1 MKTPRYTRLDYLI
14 MFGLALIALACS
26 ILMAYFV
33 TERLPHLEDE
43 IAYLFQARTLA
54 RGALWAPMPPV
65 PGAFFTPFVLVVNE
79 RWIGK
84 YPIGW
89 PLVLALGERFGAG
102 WLVAPVL
109 GALTVMLIYMLGRE
123 LYDRQIGALAGL
135 LGLSSPFF
143 LLQSSTYMSHAAS
156 CFWTTLLMWSFLRA
170 ERVQEEG
177 GSGRWWAGLA
187 GIAIGMLALTR
198 PLTAVAVVFP
208 FAVALLIRAV
218 HSRRVVFLL
227 RAYWPMI
234 AIALLLVALQP
245 LYLYVVTGS
254 PTTNLY
260 TMVWA
265 YDRVGFGPEFGR
277 GGHTLAKAFQNA
289 ARDLRYWVS
298 DLFGWPQASW
308 VPLIPGLVF
317 GVLEIRRERR
327 KWPFLLLAPFVA
339 LVIVHLAYW
348 VGAWV
353 YGPRYYYEGHAGLC
367 ILAALGLRGMIRLLA
382 GLWRRLRGRQAVES
396 IWRLQPRQLWPV
408 FLLLAALIAVN
419 GLVYLPVRLRDWHG
433 LYGITRNPINRL
445 ERLSDSEQI
454 LIFVDSPH
462 WREYAPFFYFNTPWL
477 DGPIVAAHAGSVE
490 RNAQVMALYPD
501 HEVWYYK
508 PDIFWQSPVT
518 TPAPAVSP

>member
-1 MKTPRYTRLDYLI
+1 ML
-14 MFGLALIALACS
+14 GLALTALACS
-26 ILMAYFV
+26 ILMACFV

-54 RGALWAPMPPV
+54 RGALWAPVPPV
-65 PGAFFTPFVLVVNE
+65 PGAFFTPFVLVVNG

-89 PLVLALGERFGAG
+89 PVVLALGERFGAG

-109 GALTVMLIYMLGRE
+109 GALTIALIYMLGRE
-123 LYDRQIGALAGL
+123 LYDRQIGILAGL

-156 CFWTTLLMWSFLRA
+156 CFWTALLTWAFWRSEQA
-170 ERVQEEG
+170 QEEG
-177 GSGRWWAGLA
+177 RNTQWWAGLA
-187 GIAIGMLALTR
+187 GVAVGMLALTR

-208 FAVALLIRAV
+208 FAAVLLIRAV
-218 HSRRVVFLL
+218 RSRQFVPLF
-227 RAYWPMI
+227 RAYWPM
-234 AIALLLVALQP
+234 AVIALLLTALQP
-245 LYLYVVTGS
+245 LYLYVATGS

-289 ARDLRYWVS
+289 ARDLRYWVN
-298 DLFGWPQASW
+298 DLFGWPQTSW
-308 VPLIPGLVF
+308 VPLIPGLAF
-317 GVLEIRRERR
+317 GVIEIQRGR
-327 KWPFLLLAPFVA
+327 KGWPFLLLAPFVA
-339 LVIVHLAYW
+339 LVVVHLAYW

-367 ILAALGLRGMIRLLA
+367 ILAALGLRGVIRLLI
-382 GLWRRLRGRQAVES
+382 GLSKRLRNRRLADH
-396 IWRLQPRQLWPV
+396 IWQLEPRRLWPV

-419 GLVYLPVRLRDWHG
+419 GLVYLPVRIRDWHG
-433 LYGITRNPINRL
+433 LYGITRAPITRL
-445 ERLSDSEQI
+445 ESLSQSDRI
-454 LIFVDSPH
+454 LIFVDSAH

-477 DGPIVAAHAGSVE
+477 DGPIVAAHAGSAE
-490 RNAQVMALYPD
+490 RNAQVIALYPD
-501 HEVWYYK
+501 REVWYYK
-508 PDIFWQSPVT
+508 PDIFWRSPT
-518 TPAPAVSP
+518 TAPVESTSP